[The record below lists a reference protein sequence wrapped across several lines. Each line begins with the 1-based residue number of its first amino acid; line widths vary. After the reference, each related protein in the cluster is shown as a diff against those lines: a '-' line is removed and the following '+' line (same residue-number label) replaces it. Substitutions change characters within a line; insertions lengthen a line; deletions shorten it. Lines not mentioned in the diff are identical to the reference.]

1 MMIDPYIDDD
11 DDDDDD
17 DHHHHRHHHHHH
29 YHHHRHH
36 HHRHHHRHHHHHQQ
50 QHYRDEYK
58 HYVLLCGFKL
68 FFLYV
73 EHQGSYSRTKKTFEF
88 CQEKITWEAN
98 TSKETVL
105 LFVRITK
112 TGAGNRAETRS
123 SQGKDKATW
132 NDHHQTSGLMM
143 KHRNLQRDLGKP
155 GGFLI

>member
-1 MMIDPYIDDD
+1 VYPNEDGNDFASAASTMMIDPYIDDD
-11 DDDDDD
+11 DDDADDDD
-17 DHHHHRHHHHHH
+17 DHHHHHQQ
-29 YHHHRHH
+29 
-36 HHRHHHRHHHHHQQ
+36 QQ

-73 EHQGSYSRTKKTFEF
+73 EHQGSYSRTKKTFGF

-98 TSKETVL
+98 TSKGTVL
-105 LFVRITK
+105 LFVRRTK

-132 NDHHQTSGLMM
+132 NDHQQTSGLMM
-143 KHRNLQRDLGKP
+143 KHRNL
-155 GGFLI
+155 